1 MSTESG
7 DRCYIDLP
15 ALAGDRLDELP
26 YSIRVLLE
34 AAARKC
40 DGSSITSE
48 DIENILNWAR
58 GKAGQVEIPFAP
70 GRVILQDFTGVPAV
84 VDLAAMRD
92 AIVRMTGDPDA
103 ASPSS
108 KQAAVVQTPVSAPAE
123 ELAAPAKAPTE
134 DEPADIPVVEAE

>member
-1 MSTESG
+1 MTNEPQSYRGTMSTESG
-7 DRCYIDLP
+7 ERSYIDLP

-48 DIENILNWAR
+48 DIDNILNWAR

-103 ASPSS
+103 ASW
-108 KQAAVVQTPVSAPAE
+108 
-123 ELAAPAKAPTE
+123 
-134 DEPADIPVVEAE
+134 